1 MRIQKQSEHSEQ
13 VALFNWARMNEG
25 KYPELANMFAIANGG
40 HRHFLVGKKLK
51 AEGVKKGGL
60 DVFFGS
66 PSGKYSGLF
75 IEMKFG
81 KNRLTKEQ
89 KEWIDRLT
97 QAGYKCAVCYSFE
110 EARDN
115 ILNYLKGKDS

>member
-1 MRIQKQSEHSEQ
+1 MLDI
-13 VALFNWARMNEG
+13 
-25 KYPELANMFAIANGG
+25 
-40 HRHFLVGKKLK
+40 FLPHPV
-51 AEGVKKGGL
+51 E
-60 DVFFGS
+60 
-66 PSGKYSGLF
+66 KYSGLF